1 MKMFKVTKKDFWT
14 DKNGKKRNWIKY
26 MKSNN
31 IKNVILHFG
40 INNIIKVE
48 EL

>member
-1 MKMFKVTKKDFWT
+1 MKMFKITKETFWV

-40 INNIIKVE
+40 IENIIKVE
-48 EL
+48 EV

>member
-1 MKMFKVTKKDFWT
+1 MRMFKITKEDFWV

-31 IKNVILHFG
+31 INLID
-40 INNIIKVE
+40 I

>member
-1 MKMFKVTKKDFWT
+1 MFKVTKKDFWV
-14 DKNGKKRNWIKY
+14 DKNGRKRNWIKY

-40 INNIIKVE
+40 IKNIIKVE
-48 EL
+48 EV